1 MDERARHLLKSLI
14 EQHIAKG
21 VPVGSRQLAR
31 DAGLNISPATVR
43 NVMADLEDEGY
54 LISPHT
60 SAGRIP
66 TRVGYRFFVDAL
78 LRVVPL
84 SAESN
89 RLLIHRI
96 GFRAPDVE
104 QVLHAATGILSELT
118 HMAG

>member
-66 TRVGYRFFVDAL
+66 THV
-78 LRVVPL
+78 
-84 SAESN
+84 
-89 RLLIHRI
+89 
-96 GFRAPDVE
+96 
-104 QVLHAATGILSELT
+104 
-118 HMAG
+118 

>member
-21 VPVGSRQLAR
+21 VPVGSRQLVR

-66 TRVGYRFFVDAL
+66 THVGYRFFVDAL

-84 SAESN
+84 SAESH
-89 RLLIHRI
+89 RLLVHRI
-96 GFRAPDVE
+96 GFRAPDTE
-104 QVLHAATGILSELT
+104 QVLHAATVFSLN
-118 HMAG
+118 